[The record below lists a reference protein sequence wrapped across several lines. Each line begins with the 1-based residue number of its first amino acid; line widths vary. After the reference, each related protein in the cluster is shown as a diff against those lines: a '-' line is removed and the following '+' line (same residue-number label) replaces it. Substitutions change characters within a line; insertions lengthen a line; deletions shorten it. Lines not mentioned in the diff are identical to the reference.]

1 MTGAEVEL
9 VDAVPRYARTITPEV
24 RLYIGLRDRDPL
36 APLVILLAER
46 YDLDPALGHIEV
58 IEPKKGNRKV
68 YITRDGYL
76 DIAHRSGQL
85 DGIVLEDVSRGESGW
100 RATVSVWRR
109 DMRYPFTYSAG
120 CGDEEVQATAGNGE
134 EMAIARAERRALRRA
149 FRVLTAIERA
159 SGLVHD
165 DTDTLTP
172 GDVPPLDAAPDRLP
186 PDWRPSTADQR
197 DAHKAIG
204 ALDAEAQ
211 DRFRAEWRIEDMSK
225 PWPADAVA
233 DALSRRR

>member
-1 MTGAEVEL
+1 MTETVEHVPAEL
-9 VDAVPRYARTITPEV
+9 VAVEPRRYPRTITAAV
-24 RLYIGLRDRDPL
+24 AAYVGLRGNDPL
-36 APLVILLAER
+36 TPLVVLLCER
-46 YDLDPALGHIEV
+46 YDLDPALGHLEI
-58 IEPKKGNRKV
+58 IEPKRGNRKV

-76 DIAHRSGQL
+76 DVAHRSGQL
-85 DGIVLEDVSRGESGW
+85 DGIVLEDCSRGGSGW

-120 CGDEEVQATAGNGE
+120 CGDDEDQAKAGNGE

-159 SGLVHD
+159 AEGEPEPEPEAPSV
-165 DTDTLTP
+165 
-172 GDVPPLDAAPDRLP
+172 DAGPERVP
-186 PDWRPSTADQR
+186 PDWRPSATDQR

-204 ALDAEAQ
+204 ALADEARE
-211 DRFRAEWRIEDMSK
+211 RFLADWRIDDYGA

-233 DALSRRR
+233 DALSRRS